1 MNRPSF
7 LEPLALP
14 SPTSPVAQSLADLAQ
29 ADYNNNL
36 ADEWDSISF
45 WDWRIRCLES
55 RLFRFTK
62 KAAWSVRDL
71 AEVEEIDASLKEAHK
86 RIEELQTA

>member
-7 LEPLALP
+7 IEPLP
-14 SPTSPVAQSLADLAQ
+14 SPMATVLDNLADLAE
-29 ADYNNNL
+29 ADYNKRL
-36 ADEWDSISF
+36 ADEWDSISY
-45 WDWRIRCLES
+45 WDWRIRCLEN
-55 RLFRFTK
+55 RRARFTK

-71 AEVEEIDASLKEAHK
+71 AEVEEIDESLNEAHK

>member
-7 LEPLALP
+7 IEPLP
-14 SPTSPVAQSLADLAQ
+14 SPMATVLDNLADLAE
-29 ADYNNNL
+29 ADYNKRL
-36 ADEWDSISF
+36 ADEWDSISY
-45 WDWRIRCLES
+45 WDWRIRCLEN
-55 RLFRFTK
+55 RRARFTK

-71 AEVEEIDASLKEAHK
+71 AEVEEIDESLKEAHK

>member
-7 LEPLALP
+7 LEPLP
-14 SPTSPVAQSLADLAQ
+14 SPMATVLDNLADLAQ

-36 ADEWDSISF
+36 ANEWDSISY
-45 WDWRIRCLES
+45 WDWRIRSLES
-55 RLFRFTK
+55 RRARFTR

-71 AEVEEIDASLKEAHK
+71 DEVEEIDESLKEAYA
-86 RIEELQTA
+86 RINEIQGA